1 MKNEERFSS
10 VPLTKGAES
19 ATAGSPLPTS
29 DEGRKARGTGGLS
42 WIPSLY
48 LGESLP
54 FAAVMLMSLVLYQE
68 MGLTDTQIT
77 LYTGWLG
84 LPWVIKPL
92 WSPIVDGI
100 KTKRWWI
107 LAMQLLIGASLALL
121 AFTLPTALWLQCSLA
136 LFMLIAFS
144 SATHD
149 ICADGFYILALDNK
163 DQELYVG
170 LRNTFYRIGMVLGQ
184 GGLVMLAGLL
194 QRSEMSIPLS
204 WSVTFLALAGLM
216 LMLAAY
222 HWRTL
227 PKPDSDA
234 PKVERLSVLQDFGL
248 TLKVFFSKPH
258 LLTALLFILLFR
270 LPEGLLTK
278 IVPLFLKRTIE
289 EGGLALTD
297 VQYGFVYGTLGVIGL
312 LGGGIVGGWLVSKY
326 GLRRM
331 LWPLVMA
338 ITLPD
343 IVYVWLSYA
352 QTQSLPLIASCVFI
366 EQVGYGLGFTAY
378 TLYLVSFS
386 HGERSTSVFSFCTAF
401 QYLGGVMLP
410 GMVSGWMSDQIG
422 GYLPFFIAVMGFC
435 LVTFAVTALLHLP
448 DGDDEDTHK

>member
-1 MKNEERFSS
+1 MKNRT
-10 VPLTKGAES
+10 PL
-19 ATAGSPLPTS
+19 L
-29 DEGRKARGTGGLS
+29 

-100 KTKRWWI
+100 RTKRWWI
-107 LAMQLLIGASLALL
+107 LAMQLLIGAALALL
-121 AFTLPTALWLQCSLA
+121 AFTLPTSFWLQSSLA
-136 LFMLIAFS
+136 IFMLIAFS

-149 ICADGFYILALDNK
+149 ICADGFYILGLDNK

-194 QRSEMSIPLS
+194 QKSEMSIPLS
-204 WSVTFLALAGLM
+204 WSITFLAVAGLM
-216 LMLAAY
+216 LMLAAW
-222 HWRTL
+222 HWKML
-227 PKPDSDA
+227 PAPSSDSS
-234 PKVERLSVLQDFGL
+234 PEEERKSSPFKGESEGVLSSFAS
-248 TLKVFFSKPH
+248 TLKVFFTKPH
-258 LLTALLFILLFR
+258 LITALLFILLFR

-297 VQYGFVYGTLGVIGL
+297 VQYGLVYGTLGVIGL
-312 LGGGIVGGWLVSKY
+312 LGGGIVGGWLVSKF
-326 GLRRM
+326 GLRKM
-331 LWPLVMA
+331 LWPLELC

-343 IVYVWLSYA
+343 IVYVYLSLV
-352 QTQSLPLIASCVFI
+352 QSQSLPLIATCVFI

-410 GMVSGWMSDQIG
+410 GMVSGWLSDQM
-422 GYLPFFIAVMGFC
+422 GYQQFFIAIMGFC
-435 LVTFAVTALLHLP
+435 LVTFAVTALVKLP
-448 DGDDEDTHK
+448 EG

>member
-1 MKNEERFSS
+1 MNK
-10 VPLTKGAES
+10 P
-19 ATAGSPLPTS
+19 
-29 DEGRKARGTGGLS
+29 LS
-42 WIPSLY
+42 WIPTLY
-48 LGESLP
+48 VGESLP

-77 LYTGWLG
+77 LYTGWMG

-100 KTKRWWI
+100 RTKRWWI
-107 LAMQLLIGASLALL
+107 LTMQLLIGAALALL

-163 DQELYVG
+163 EQELYVG

-194 QRSEMSIPLS
+194 QAEQLTIFNHQFSVGFSIPLS
-204 WSVTFLALAGLM
+204 WSITFLAVAALM
-216 LMLAAY
+216 VVLAAY
-222 HWRTL
+222 HWRAL
-227 PKPDSDA
+227 PKPSSDSTKDE
-234 PKVERLSVLQDFGL
+234 KLSVLDDFAM
-248 TLKVFFSKPH
+248 TLKVFFSKPY

-289 EGGLALTD
+289 EGGLALSD

-326 GLRRM
+326 GLRKM
-331 LWPLVMA
+331 LWPLVLA

-343 IVYVWLSYA
+343 IVYVWLSFT
-352 QTQSLPLIASCVFI
+352 QTQSMPLIATCVFI

-378 TLYLVSFS
+378 TLYLVSIS

-410 GMVSGWMSDQIG
+410 GMVSGWLSDQIG
-422 GYLPFFIAVMGFC
+422 GYQPFFIAVMGFC
-435 LVTFAVTALLHLP
+435 LVTFAVTALVHLP
-448 DGDDEDTHK
+448 EEGK

>member
-1 MKNEERFSS
+1 MNHR
-10 VPLTKGAES
+10 P
-19 ATAGSPLPTS
+19 
-29 DEGRKARGTGGLS
+29 LS
-42 WIPSLY
+42 WIPTLY
-48 LGESLP
+48 MGESLP

-92 WSPIVDGI
+92 WSPVVDGI

-107 LAMQLLIGASLALL
+107 LTMQLLIGAALALL
-121 AFTLPTALWLQCSLA
+121 AFTLPTSLWLQCSLA

-194 QRSEMSIPLS
+194 QKSGTAIPLS
-204 WSVTFLALAGLM
+204 WSITFLAVGGLM

-222 HWRTL
+222 HHRML

-234 PKVERLSVLQDFGL
+234 PKVEKLSVLQDFGL

-278 IVPLFLKRTIE
+278 MVPLFLKRSIA
-289 EGGLALTD
+289 EGGLALSD

-312 LGGGIVGGWLVSKY
+312 LGGGIVGGWLVSKF

-331 LWPLVMA
+331 LWPLVLC

-343 IVYVWLSYA
+343 IVYVWLSYT
-352 QTQSLPLIASCVFI
+352 QSQSLPLIAACVFV

-378 TLYLVSFS
+378 TLYLVGFS

-410 GMVSGWMSDQIG
+410 GMVSGWLSDQIG
-422 GYLPFFIAVMGFC
+422 GYKPFFIAVMGFC

-448 DGDDEDTHK
+448 EEEVRK

>member
-1 MKNEERFSS
+1 MKTTK
-10 VPLTKGAES
+10 PL
-19 ATAGSPLPTS
+19 L
-29 DEGRKARGTGGLS
+29 

-77 LYTGWLG
+77 LYTGWMG

-107 LAMQLLIGASLALL
+107 LAMQLSIGAALALL
-121 AFTLPTALWLQCSLA
+121 AITLPISFWLQSSLA

-149 ICADGFYILALDNK
+149 ICADGFYILGLDNK

-194 QRSEMSIPLS
+194 QKSEMSVPLS
-204 WSVTFLALAGLM
+204 WSITFLAVAGLM
-216 LMLAAY
+216 LMLCAY
-222 HWRTL
+222 HWKAL
-227 PKPDSDA
+227 
-234 PKVERLSVLQDFGL
+234 PKVEEQQPEGEKLSILEDFKL
-248 TLKVFFSKPH
+248 TLKVFFTKPY

-278 IVPLFLKRTIE
+278 IVPLFLKRTVA

-297 VQYGFVYGTLGVIGL
+297 VQYGFIYGTLGVIGL
-312 LGGGIVGGWLVSKY
+312 LGGGIVGGWLVSKF
-326 GLRRM
+326 GLKKM
-331 LWPLVMA
+331 LWPLVLC

-343 IVYVWLSYA
+343 IVYVYLSFV
-352 QTQSLPLIASCVFI
+352 QSQSLPLIATCVFI

-410 GMVSGWMSDQIG
+410 GMVSGWMSDQM
-422 GYLPFFIAVMGFC
+422 GYQQFFIAVMGFC
-435 LVTFAVTALLHLP
+435 LVTFAVTALVKIP
-448 DGDDEDTHK
+448 EE

>member
-1 MKNEERFSS
+1 MNNK
-10 VPLTKGAES
+10 P
-19 ATAGSPLPTS
+19 
-29 DEGRKARGTGGLS
+29 LS
-42 WIPSLY
+42 WIPTLY

-54 FAAVMLMSLVLYQE
+54 YAAVMLMSLVLYQE
-68 MGLTDTQIT
+68 MGLSDTQIT

-100 KTKRWWI
+100 RTKRWWI
-107 LAMQLLIGASLALL
+107 LAMQLLMGAALALL
-121 AFTLPTALWLQCSLA
+121 AFTLPTKFWLQCSLA

-149 ICADGFYILALDNK
+149 ISADGFYILGLENRE
-163 DQELYVG
+163 QELYVG

-194 QRSEMSIPLS
+194 QESGAAIPIS
-204 WSVTFLALAGLM
+204 WSVTFLAVAGLM
-216 LMLAAY
+216 LMLFAW
-222 HWRTL
+222 HWKAL
-227 PKPDSDA
+227 PKPQSDA
-234 PKVERLSVLQDFGL
+234 PKGEKLSVFGDFVL
-248 TLKVFFSKPH
+248 TLKVFFTKPH
-258 LLTALLFILLFR
+258 LITALLFILLFR

-278 IVPLFLKRTIE
+278 IVPLFLKRTVE
-289 EGGLALTD
+289 EGGLALSD

-312 LGGGIVGGWLVSKY
+312 LGGGIVGGWLVSRY

-331 LWPLVMA
+331 LWPLVLC

-343 IVYVWLSYA
+343 IVYVYLSIYGSD
-352 QTQSLPLIASCVFI
+352 SLALIAACVFF

-378 TLYLVSFS
+378 TLYLVHFA

-410 GMVSGWMSDQIG
+410 GMVSGWMSDSL
-422 GYLPFFIAVMGFC
+422 GYSQFFCAVMGFC
-435 LVTFAVTALLHLP
+435 LVTFAVTAMLHLP
-448 DGDDEDTHK
+448 EE

>member
-1 MKNEERFSS
+1 MRK
-10 VPLTKGAES
+10 PL
-19 ATAGSPLPTS
+19 L
-29 DEGRKARGTGGLS
+29 

-54 FAAVMLMSLVLYQE
+54 YAAVMLMSLVLYQE
-68 MGLTDTQIT
+68 MGLSDTQIT

-100 KTKRWWI
+100 RTKRWWI
-107 LAMQLLIGASLALL
+107 LAMQLTIGAALALL
-121 AFTLPTALWLQCSLA
+121 AFTLPTSFWLQCSLA

-149 ICADGFYILALDNK
+149 ISADGFYILGLDNK

-194 QRSEMSIPLS
+194 QESGASIPVS
-204 WSVTFLALAGLM
+204 WSVTFLAVAGLM
-216 LMLAAY
+216 LMLFAY
-222 HWRTL
+222 HWKML
-227 PKPDSDA
+227 
-234 PKVERLSVLQDFGL
+234 PKVEEQGTAGMEQGARVNVFRDFVL
-248 TLKVFFSKPH
+248 TLRVFFTKPH
-258 LLTALLFILLFR
+258 LITALLFILLFR

-278 IVPLFLKRTIE
+278 IVPLFLKRTLE

-326 GLRRM
+326 SLKKM
-331 LWPLVMA
+331 LWPLVLC

-343 IVYVWLSYA
+343 IVYVYLSYV
-352 QTQSLPLIASCVFI
+352 QSQSLPLIASCVFI

-386 HGERSTSVFSFCTAF
+386 HGERSTSVFSICTAF

-410 GMVSGWMSDQIG
+410 GMVSGWMSDSL
-422 GYLPFFIAVMGFC
+422 GYSQFFCAVMGFC
-435 LVTFAVTALLHLP
+435 LVTFAVTAMLHLP
-448 DGDDEDTHK
+448 EE

>member
-1 MKNEERFSS
+1 MNK
-10 VPLTKGAES
+10 P
-19 ATAGSPLPTS
+19 
-29 DEGRKARGTGGLS
+29 LS
-42 WIPSLY
+42 WIPTLY

-121 AFTLPTALWLQCSLA
+121 AFTLPTAFWLQCSLA

-149 ICADGFYILALDNK
+149 ICADGFYILGLTNK

-194 QRSEMSIPLS
+194 QKSEMSIPLS
-204 WSVTFLALAGLM
+204 WSITFLAVAGLM

-222 HWRTL
+222 HWKAL
-227 PKPDSDA
+227 PTPEEEVKSEQLKAKSDSNFASDSSS
-234 PKVERLSVLQDFGL
+234 ESSSCSLHSSVIEDFKA
-248 TLKVFFSKPH
+248 TFRVFFTKPH
-258 LLTALLFILLFR
+258 LITALLFILLFR

-278 IVPLFLKRTIE
+278 IVPLFLKRTIG

-312 LGGGIVGGWLVSKY
+312 LGGGIVGGWLVSKF
-326 GLRRM
+326 GLKKM
-331 LWPLVMA
+331 LWPLVLC

-343 IVYVWLSYA
+343 IVYVYLSLV
-352 QTQSLPLIASCVFI
+352 QSQSLPLIATCVFI

-410 GMVSGWMSDQIG
+410 GMVSGWMSDQM
-422 GYLPFFIAVMGFC
+422 GYQQFFIAVMAFC
-435 LVTFAVTALLHLP
+435 LVTFAVTALVRLP
-448 DGDDEDTHK
+448 KEDN

>member
-1 MKNEERFSS
+1 MNKPNK
-10 VPLTKGAES
+10 PL
-19 ATAGSPLPTS
+19 L
-29 DEGRKARGTGGLS
+29 

-48 LGESLP
+48 LGEALP
-54 FAAVMLMSLVLYQE
+54 YAAVMLMSLVLYQE

-84 LPWVIKPL
+84 LPWVIKPM

-107 LAMQLLIGASLALL
+107 LTMQLTIGAALALL
-121 AFTLPTALWLQCSLA
+121 AFTLPTSFWLQSSLA
-136 LFMLIAFS
+136 LFMLIAFG

-149 ICADGFYILALDNK
+149 ISADGFYILGLENK
-163 DQELYVG
+163 EQELYVG

-194 QRSEMSIPLS
+194 QKSGAAVPLS
-204 WSVTFLALAGLM
+204 WSITFLAVAGLM
-216 LMLAAY
+216 LMLFAW
-222 HWRTL
+222 HWRMLPNVEEQGAGSKGLNIFDDFKHTL
-227 PKPDSDA
+227 
-234 PKVERLSVLQDFGL
+234 R
-248 TLKVFFSKPH
+248 VFFTKPH
-258 LLTALLFILLFR
+258 LITALLFILLFR

-278 IVPLFLKRTIE
+278 IVPLFLKRTVE

-326 GLRRM
+326 GLKKM
-331 LWPLVMA
+331 LWPLVLC

-343 IVYVWLSYA
+343 IVYVYLSLA
-352 QTQSLPLIASCVFI
+352 GTQSLSLIASCVFI

-386 HGERSTSVFSFCTAF
+386 HGERSTSVFSICTAF

-410 GMVSGWMSDQIG
+410 GMVSGWMSDSM
-422 GYLPFFIAVMGFC
+422 GYSQFFIAVMGFC
-435 LVTFAVTALLHLP
+435 LVTFAVTAMVKI
-448 DGDDEDTHK
+448 ES

>member
-1 MKNEERFSS
+1 
-10 VPLTKGAES
+10 
-19 ATAGSPLPTS
+19 
-29 DEGRKARGTGGLS
+29 
-42 WIPSLY
+42 
-48 LGESLP
+48 
-54 FAAVMLMSLVLYQE
+54 
-68 MGLTDTQIT
+68 
-77 LYTGWLG
+77 
-84 LPWVIKPL
+84 
-92 WSPIVDGI
+92 
-100 KTKRWWI
+100 
-107 LAMQLLIGASLALL
+107 
-121 AFTLPTALWLQCSLA
+121 
-136 LFMLIAFS
+136 MLIAFS

-163 DQELYVG
+163 EQELYVG

-194 QRSEMSIPLS
+194 QAEQLTIFNHQFSVGFSIPLS
-204 WSVTFLALAGLM
+204 WSITFLAVAALM
-216 LMLAAY
+216 VVLAAY
-222 HWRTL
+222 HWRAL
-227 PKPDSDA
+227 PKPSSDSTKDE
-234 PKVERLSVLQDFGL
+234 KLSVLDDFAM
-248 TLKVFFSKPH
+248 TLKVFFSKPY

-289 EGGLALTD
+289 EGGLALSD

-326 GLRRM
+326 GLRKM
-331 LWPLVMA
+331 LWPLVLA

-343 IVYVWLSYA
+343 IVYVWLSFT
-352 QTQSLPLIASCVFI
+352 QTQSMPLIATCVFI

-410 GMVSGWMSDQIG
+410 GMVSGWLSDQIG
-422 GYLPFFIAVMGFC
+422 GYQPFFIAVMGFC
-435 LVTFAVTALLHLP
+435 LVTFAVTALVHLP
-448 DGDDEDTHK
+448 EEGK

>member
-1 MKNEERFSS
+1 MNTKSK
-10 VPLTKGAES
+10 PL
-19 ATAGSPLPTS
+19 L
-29 DEGRKARGTGGLS
+29 

-48 LGESLP
+48 LGEALP
-54 FAAVMLMSLVLYQE
+54 YAAVMLMSLVLYQE

-107 LAMQLLIGASLALL
+107 LAMQLTIGAALALL
-121 AFTLPTALWLQCSLA
+121 AFTLPTNFWLQASLA
-136 LFMLIAFS
+136 LFMLIAFG

-149 ICADGFYILALDNK
+149 ICADGFYILGLENK
-163 DQELYVG
+163 EQELYVG

-194 QRSEMSIPLS
+194 QKSEMSIPLS
-204 WSVTFLALAGLM
+204 WSITFLAVAGLM
-216 LMLAAY
+216 LMLFAW
-222 HWRTL
+222 HWKAL
-227 PKPDSDA
+227 PM
-234 PKVERLSVLQDFGL
+234 VEKQQPEDGKLSILEDFKL
-248 TLKVFFSKPH
+248 TLKVFFTKPH
-258 LLTALLFILLFR
+258 LITALLFILLFR

-278 IVPLFLKRTIE
+278 IVPLFLKRTVE

-312 LGGGIVGGWLVSKY
+312 LGGGIVGGWLVSKF
-326 GLRRM
+326 GLKKM
-331 LWPLVMA
+331 LWPLVLC

-343 IVYVWLSYA
+343 IVYVYLSLA
-352 QTQSLPLIASCVFI
+352 GTQSLPLIAACVFV

-410 GMVSGWMSDQIG
+410 GMVSGWMSDMM
-422 GYLPFFIAVMGFC
+422 GYSQFFIAVMGFC

-448 DGDDEDTHK
+448 EEERV

>member
-1 MKNEERFSS
+1 MKTSK
-10 VPLTKGAES
+10 PL
-19 ATAGSPLPTS
+19 L
-29 DEGRKARGTGGLS
+29 
-42 WIPSLY
+42 WVPSLY

-54 FAAVMLMSLVLYQE
+54 YAAVMLMSLVLYQE

-100 KTKRWWI
+100 KTKRWWV
-107 LAMQLLIGASLALL
+107 LAMQLFIGAALAAL
-121 AFTLPTALWLQCSLA
+121 AFTLPTSFWLQASLA
-136 LFMLIAFS
+136 LFMLIAFG

-149 ICADGFYILALDNK
+149 ICADGFYILGLSNK

-194 QRSEMSIPLS
+194 QKSEMSIPLS
-204 WSVTFLALAGLM
+204 WSITFLAVAGLM

-222 HWRTL
+222 HWKAL
-227 PKPDSDA
+227 
-234 PKVERLSVLQDFGL
+234 PKVEGQQTTDHGQRTSVLEDFRL
-248 TLKVFFSKPH
+248 TLKVFFTKPH
-258 LLTALLFILLFR
+258 LITALLFILLFR

-278 IVPLFLKRTIE
+278 IVPLFLKRTVA

-312 LGGGIVGGWLVSKY
+312 LGGGIVGGWLVSKF
-326 GLRRM
+326 GLRKM
-331 LWPLVMA
+331 LWPLVLC

-343 IVYVWLSYA
+343 IFYVYLSFV
-352 QTQSLPLIASCVFI
+352 QSQSLPLIATCVFI

-410 GMVSGWMSDQIG
+410 GMVSGWMSDQM
-422 GYLPFFIAVMGFC
+422 GYQQFFIAVMGFC
-435 LVTFAVTALLHLP
+435 LVTFAVTALVKLP
-448 DGDDEDTHK
+448 KEEN

>member
-1 MKNEERFSS
+1 MKTTK
-10 VPLTKGAES
+10 PL
-19 ATAGSPLPTS
+19 L
-29 DEGRKARGTGGLS
+29 

-54 FAAVMLMSLVLYQE
+54 YAAVMLMSLVLYQE

-107 LAMQLLIGASLALL
+107 LAMQLLIGAALALL
-121 AFTLPTALWLQCSLA
+121 AFTLPTNFWLQSSLA

-149 ICADGFYILALDNK
+149 ICADGFYILGLENK

-194 QRSEMSIPLS
+194 QNSEMSIPLS
-204 WSVTFLALAGLM
+204 WSITFLAVAGLM

-222 HWRTL
+222 HWKML
-227 PKPDSDA
+227 
-234 PKVERLSVLQDFGL
+234 PKVEQENTEQQKLNILEDFKL
-248 TLKVFFSKPH
+248 TLKVFFTKPH
-258 LLTALLFILLFR
+258 LITALLFILLFR

-278 IVPLFLKRTIE
+278 IVPLFLKRTIA

-312 LGGGIVGGWLVSKY
+312 LGGGIVGGWLVSKF
-326 GLRRM
+326 GLRKM
-331 LWPLVMA
+331 LWPLVLC

-343 IVYVWLSYA
+343 IVYVYLSLV
-352 QTQSLPLIASCVFI
+352 QSESLPLIATCVFI

-410 GMVSGWMSDQIG
+410 GMVSGWMSDQM
-422 GYLPFFIAVMGFC
+422 GYSQFFIAVMGFC
-435 LVTFAVTALLHLP
+435 LVTFAVTALLKIP
-448 DGDDEDTHK
+448 EE

>member
-1 MKNEERFSS
+1 MKNK
-10 VPLTKGAES
+10 P
-19 ATAGSPLPTS
+19 
-29 DEGRKARGTGGLS
+29 LS
-42 WIPSLY
+42 WIPTLY

-54 FAAVMLMSLVLYQE
+54 YAAVMLMSLVLYQE

-92 WSPIVDGI
+92 WSPIVDGLR
-100 KTKRWWI
+100 TKRWWI
-107 LAMQLLIGASLALL
+107 LAMQLLIGAALALL
-121 AFTLPTALWLQCSLA
+121 AFTLPTDFWLQCSLA

-149 ICADGFYILALDNK
+149 ISADGFYILGLDNR

-194 QRSEMSIPLS
+194 QESGFAIPLS
-204 WSVTFLALAGLM
+204 WSITFLAVASLM
-216 LMLAAY
+216 VLLFAY
-222 HWRTL
+222 HSKML
-227 PKPDSDA
+227 
-234 PKVERLSVLQDFGL
+234 PKVEQPVTENNKLSILDDFRQ
-248 TLKVFFSKPH
+248 TLRVFFTKPH

-278 IVPLFLKRTIE
+278 IVPLFLKRSVE

-312 LGGGIVGGWLVSKY
+312 LGGGIVGGWLVSKFS
-326 GLRRM
+326 LRRM
-331 LWPLVMA
+331 LWPLVLC

-343 IVYVWLSYA
+343 IVYVYLSIYGSE
-352 QTQSLPLIASCVFI
+352 SLPLIAACVFI
-366 EQVGYGLGFTAY
+366 EQAGYGLGFTAY

-410 GMVSGWMSDQIG
+410 GMVSGWMSDQM
-422 GYLPFFIAVMGFC
+422 GYSQFFCAVMGFC
-435 LVTFAVTALLHLP
+435 LVTFAVTALLKLP
-448 DGDDEDTHK
+448 KE

>member
-1 MKNEERFSS
+1 MKTTK
-10 VPLTKGAES
+10 PL
-19 ATAGSPLPTS
+19 L
-29 DEGRKARGTGGLS
+29 
-42 WIPSLY
+42 WVPSLY

-54 FAAVMLMSLVLYQE
+54 YAAVMLMSLVLYQE

-107 LAMQLLIGASLALL
+107 LAMQLLIGAALALL
-121 AFTLPTALWLQCSLA
+121 AFTLPTNFWLQSSLA

-149 ICADGFYILALDNK
+149 ISADGFYILGLENK

-170 LRNTFYRIGMVLGQ
+170 VRNTFYRIGMVLGQ

-194 QRSEMSIPLS
+194 QKSKMSIPLS
-204 WSVTFLALAGLM
+204 WSITFLAVAGLM

-222 HWRTL
+222 HWRML
-227 PKPDSDA
+227 
-234 PKVERLSVLQDFGL
+234 PKVEQENAEQTKLNILEDFKL
-248 TLKVFFSKPH
+248 TLKVFFTKPH
-258 LLTALLFILLFR
+258 LITALLFILLFR

-278 IVPLFLKRTIE
+278 IVPLFLKRTVE

-312 LGGGIVGGWLVSKY
+312 LGGGIVGGWLVSKF
-326 GLRRM
+326 GLKKM
-331 LWPLVMA
+331 LWPLVLC

-343 IVYVWLSYA
+343 IVYVYLSYYG
-352 QTQSLPLIASCVFI
+352 TDCLPLIASCVFV

-386 HGERSTSVFSFCTAF
+386 HGERSTSVFSLCTAF

-410 GMVSGWMSDQIG
+410 GMVSGWMSDQM
-422 GYLPFFIAVMGFC
+422 GYNQFFCAVMGFC
-435 LVTFAVTALLHLP
+435 LVTFAVTAMLKLP
-448 DGDDEDTHK
+448 EEN

>member
-1 MKNEERFSS
+1 MLNGKCSMVNRK
-10 VPLTKGAES
+10 PL
-19 ATAGSPLPTS
+19 L
-29 DEGRKARGTGGLS
+29 

-54 FAAVMLMSLVLYQE
+54 YAAVMLMSLVLYQE
-68 MGLTDTQIT
+68 MGLSDTQIT

-100 KTKRWWI
+100 RTKRWWI
-107 LAMQLLIGASLALL
+107 LAMQLTIGAALALL
-121 AFTLPTALWLQCSLA
+121 AFTLPTNFWLQCSLA
-136 LFMLIAFS
+136 LFMLIAFG

-149 ICADGFYILALDNK
+149 ISADGFYILGLENK
-163 DQELYVG
+163 EQELYVG

-194 QRSEMSIPLS
+194 QESGASIPIS
-204 WSVTFLALAGLM
+204 WSVTFLAVAGLM
-216 LMLAAY
+216 LMLFAY
-222 HWRTL
+222 HWKML
-227 PKPDSDA
+227 
-234 PKVERLSVLQDFGL
+234 PKVEEQQTTDNGQQPSILGDFLL
-248 TLKVFFSKPH
+248 TLKVFLTKPH
-258 LLTALLFILLFR
+258 LITALLFILLFR

-278 IVPLFLKRTIE
+278 IVPLFLKRTVE

-312 LGGGIVGGWLVSKY
+312 LGGGIVGGWLVSKFS
-326 GLRRM
+326 LRRM
-331 LWPLVMA
+331 LWPLVLC

-343 IVYVWLSYA
+343 IVYVYLSIYGSE
-352 QTQSLPLIASCVFI
+352 SLSLIAACVFI

-386 HGERSTSVFSFCTAF
+386 HGERSTSVFSICTAF

-410 GMVSGWMSDQIG
+410 GMVSGWISDSL
-422 GYLPFFIAVMGFC
+422 GYSQFFCAVMGFC
-435 LVTFAVTALLHLP
+435 LVTFAVTAMLKLP
-448 DGDDEDTHK
+448 EENK

>member
-1 MKNEERFSS
+1 MKSNSK
-10 VPLTKGAES
+10 PL
-19 ATAGSPLPTS
+19 L
-29 DEGRKARGTGGLS
+29 

-54 FAAVMLMSLVLYQE
+54 VSAVMLMSLVLYQE

-77 LYTGWLG
+77 LYTGWMG

-100 KTKRWWI
+100 RTKRWWI
-107 LAMQLLIGASLALL
+107 LAMQLLIGAALALL
-121 AFTLPTALWLQCSLA
+121 AFTLPTAYWLQCSLA

-149 ICADGFYILALDNK
+149 ICADGFYILGLENK
-163 DQELYVG
+163 EQELYVG

-194 QRSEMSIPLS
+194 QKNGADIPLS
-204 WSVTFLALAGLM
+204 WSITFLAVAGLM
-216 LMLAAY
+216 LMLFAY
-222 HWRTL
+222 HWKAL
-227 PKPDSDA
+227 PMPPSDA
-234 PKVERLSVLQDFGL
+234 PKGEKFSVFEDFKL
-248 TLKVFFSKPH
+248 TLKVFFTKPY
-258 LLTALLFILLFR
+258 LITALLFILLFR

-278 IVPLFLKRTIE
+278 IVPLFLKRTVE

-312 LGGGIVGGWLVSKY
+312 LGGGIVGGWLVSKF

-331 LWPLVMA
+331 LWPLVLC

-343 IVYVWLSYA
+343 IVYVYLSLV
-352 QTQSLPLIASCVFI
+352 QTQSMPLIASCVFI

-410 GMVSGWMSDQIG
+410 GMVSGWMADSM
-422 GYLPFFIAVMGFC
+422 GYSQFFIAIMGFC
-435 LVTFAVTALLHLP
+435 LVTFAVTALVHIP
-448 DGDDEDTHK
+448 EENIN

>member
-1 MKNEERFSS
+1 MKNLRAMKQSLTNGHK
-10 VPLTKGAES
+10 PL
-19 ATAGSPLPTS
+19 L
-29 DEGRKARGTGGLS
+29 

-77 LYTGWLG
+77 LYTGWMG

-92 WSPIVDGI
+92 WSPVVDGI
-100 KTKRWWI
+100 RTKRWWI
-107 LAMQLLIGASLALL
+107 LAMQLLIGAALALL
-121 AFTLPTALWLQCSLA
+121 AFTLPTAFWLQCSLA

-149 ICADGFYILALDNK
+149 ICADGFYILGLDSK

-194 QRSEMSIPLS
+194 QKSEMSIPLS
-204 WSVTFLALAGLM
+204 WSVTFLAVGGLM
-216 LMLAAY
+216 LMLFAY
-222 HWRTL
+222 HLRAL
-227 PKPDSDA
+227 PTPPSDSL
-234 PKVERLSVLQDFGL
+234 KGEKLNILEDFAL
-248 TLKVFFSKPH
+248 TLKVFFTKPH
-258 LLTALLFILLFR
+258 LVTALLFILLFR

-278 IVPLFLKRTIE
+278 IVPLFLKRTVE

-312 LGGGIVGGWLVSKY
+312 LGGGIVGGWLVSKF
-326 GLRRM
+326 GLRKM
-331 LWPLVMA
+331 LWPLVLC

-343 IVYVWLSYA
+343 IVYVYLSLA
-352 QTQSLPLIASCVFI
+352 GTQNLSLIAACVFV

-410 GMVSGWMSDQIG
+410 GMVSGWMSDLM
-422 GYLPFFIAVMGFC
+422 GYSQFFIAVMGFC
-435 LVTFAVTALLHLP
+435 LVTFAVTAMLHLP
-448 DGDDEDTHK
+448 EEE

>member
-1 MKNEERFSS
+1 MNK
-10 VPLTKGAES
+10 P
-19 ATAGSPLPTS
+19 
-29 DEGRKARGTGGLS
+29 LS
-42 WIPSLY
+42 WIPTLY

-121 AFTLPTALWLQCSLA
+121 AFTLPTAFWLQCSLA

-149 ICADGFYILALDNK
+149 ICADGFYILGLTNK

-194 QRSEMSIPLS
+194 QKSEMSIPLS
-204 WSVTFLALAGLM
+204 WSITFLAVAGLM

-222 HWRTL
+222 HWKAL
-227 PKPDSDA
+227 PNPEGGVKSEKSKVINDSNLANDGSS
-234 PKVERLSVLQDFGL
+234 ESSSCSLHSSVMEDFKA
-248 TLKVFFSKPH
+248 TFRVFFTKPH
-258 LLTALLFILLFR
+258 LITALLFILLFR

-278 IVPLFLKRTIE
+278 IVPLFLKRTIA

-312 LGGGIVGGWLVSKY
+312 LGGGIVGGWLVSKF
-326 GLRRM
+326 GLRKM
-331 LWPLVMA
+331 LWPLVLC

-343 IVYVWLSYA
+343 IVYVYLSLV
-352 QTQSLPLIASCVFI
+352 QSQSLPLIATCVFI

-410 GMVSGWMSDQIG
+410 GMVSGWMSDQM
-422 GYLPFFIAVMGFC
+422 GYQQFFIAVMGFC
-435 LVTFAVTALLHLP
+435 LVTFAVTALVRLP
-448 DGDDEDTHK
+448 KEDN

>member
-1 MKNEERFSS
+1 MYKDAFPSKRN
-10 VPLTKGAES
+10 PL
-19 ATAGSPLPTS
+19 L
-29 DEGRKARGTGGLS
+29 
-42 WIPSLY
+42 WVPSLY

-54 FAAVMLMSLVLYQE
+54 YAAVMLMSLVLYQE

-107 LAMQLLIGASLALL
+107 LAMQLTVGAALALL
-121 AFTLPTALWLQCSLA
+121 AFTLPTNFWLQASLA
-136 LFMLIAFS
+136 LFMLIAFG

-149 ICADGFYILALDNK
+149 ICADGFYILGLDNK

-194 QRSEMSIPLS
+194 QKSEMSIPLS
-204 WSVTFLALAGLM
+204 WSITFLAVAGLM
-216 LMLAAY
+216 LMLFAY
-222 HWRTL
+222 HFRML
-227 PKPDSDA
+227 
-234 PKVERLSVLQDFGL
+234 PKVEVSDSSVLSDLQSDRNEYKHFHSSLFNDFKATLSV
-248 TLKVFFSKPH
+248 FFTKSH
-258 LLTALLFILLFR
+258 LITALLFILLFR

-278 IVPLFLKRTIE
+278 IVPLFLKRTVE

-312 LGGGIVGGWLVSKY
+312 LGGGIVGGWLVSRY
-326 GLRRM
+326 GLRKM
-331 LWPLVMA
+331 LWPLVLC

-343 IVYVWLSYA
+343 VVYVWLSLV
-352 QTQSLPLIASCVFI
+352 QTQSLPLIATCVFI

-410 GMVSGWMSDQIG
+410 GMVSGWMSDQM
-422 GYLPFFIAVMGFC
+422 GYSQFFIAVMGFC
-435 LVTFAVTALLHLP
+435 LVTFAVTAMLHLP
-448 DGDDEDTHK
+448 EEETGQ